1 VNILEIEDMVK
12 GLPDQ
17 ALQKEAQQPTGQ
29 IPQFLVVSEIQRRG
43 DMRQRF
49 QKRQE
54 NQGTVKDQVMQ
65 QGIAAMG
72 APQPEMQALAGG
84 PPMPPQG
91 MPPQG
96 MQQPMPPQAMPQ
108 GMPQQPPM
116 GMYAG
121 GVVQMADGRAAP
133 FFDDPRLAELRAQG
147 LTDEQIAQEI
157 RRLGLNENL
166 ISQIGLPTL
175 GTMEATMQPD
185 AYSQDAYADIF
196 ARQQGD
202 IPAGMEFV
210 EPRNVDDLLSPA
222 RSQMTPAP
230 SPVGQEA
237 IDAMYQSEYG
247 KMLAQQSQARR
258 DEEVASPAVG
268 GGQDFVPSQRGI
280 GSAPEGTAAALQA
293 QIQALSSNPA
303 SPSDQADFAM
313 PDFDSYRQMI
323 NAALAPPEGTGDR
336 RVGNLFGSDQVAPSS
351 VDGSAPVSALP
362 AADNSALAAQLV
374 AESQA
379 RRGREASPAVRGGL
393 TDAEFQARNRE
404 VVSGLI
410 PDFLKN
416 DPSNTA
422 FDFLSSEGGSSQPIN
437 DSPRRQAML
446 ESMERI
452 RQAQANAP
460 LLPFVTQGTKSE
472 LIARGRE
479 NPILSSIEAG
489 TAAADLEQSQE
500 RIAASLEGSPLEGI
514 YGSPLGQSSQFNMAE
529 NLIDIANNQA
539 GAVQADGN
547 RGVLTGSVA
556 NSDVVDLALAG
567 DTSASASGRSNVG
580 NKDEDRTG
588 TGEGIAVQG
597 TTSAEDRLVASQ
609 GKMES
614 LSDLIQQR
622 AAGVLSAEMSY
633 ADRVRRQKSPTL
645 SYQGLLSDYEKQMES
660 QLADIKREKGSQ
672 ALIALGAGIARG
684 DLGAGLS
691 DAGKA
696 AAASNAQKRALE
708 ARQQAMQMGLKKSE
722 IDAAFQSEVQKQ
734 ANELESQKIEIAA
747 LKSYGASQDGA
758 EQAVL
763 TFATG
768 IDKALADI
776 GLKRDYYD
784 QLNAQQQATSRRAA
798 LDFVADSMKDLG
810 LVGKS
815 PEFVSATQD
824 IFLQKA
830 ANALQIT
837 IDELV
842 QDKGKSGTK
851 PNTSRFQVEEI

>member
-1 VNILEIEDMVK
+1 
-12 GLPDQ
+12 
-17 ALQKEAQQPTGQ
+17 
-29 IPQFLVVSEIQRRG
+29 
-43 DMRQRF
+43 
-49 QKRQE
+49 
-54 NQGTVKDQVMQ
+54 
-65 QGIAAMG
+65 
-72 APQPEMQALAGG
+72 
-84 PPMPPQG
+84 
-91 MPPQG
+91 
-96 MQQPMPPQAMPQ
+96 
-108 GMPQQPPM
+108 
-116 GMYAG
+116 
-121 GVVQMADGRAAP
+121 
-133 FFDDPRLAELRAQG
+133 
-147 LTDEQIAQEI
+147 
-157 RRLGLNENL
+157 
-166 ISQIGLPTL
+166 
-175 GTMEATMQPD
+175 
-185 AYSQDAYADIF
+185 
-196 ARQQGD
+196 
-202 IPAGMEFV
+202 
-210 EPRNVDDLLSPA
+210 
-222 RSQMTPAP
+222 
-230 SPVGQEA
+230 
-237 IDAMYQSEYG
+237 
-247 KMLAQQSQARR
+247 
-258 DEEVASPAVG
+258 
-268 GGQDFVPSQRGI
+268 
-280 GSAPEGTAAALQA
+280 
-293 QIQALSSNPA
+293 
-303 SPSDQADFAM
+303 
-313 PDFDSYRQMI
+313 
-323 NAALAPPEGTGDR
+323 
-336 RVGNLFGSDQVAPSS
+336 
-351 VDGSAPVSALP
+351 
-362 AADNSALAAQLV
+362 
-374 AESQA
+374 
-379 RRGREASPAVRGGL
+379 
-393 TDAEFQARNRE
+393 
-404 VVSGLI
+404 
-410 PDFLKN
+410 
-416 DPSNTA
+416 
-422 FDFLSSEGGSSQPIN
+422 
-437 DSPRRQAML
+437 ML

-830 ANALQIT
+830 ANALEIT

>member
-258 DEEVASPAVG
+258 DAEVASPAVG

-323 NAALAPPEGTGDR
+323 NSALAPPEGTGDR
-336 RVGNLFGSDQVAPSS
+336 RVGNLFGSDQVAPSN

>member
-258 DEEVASPAVG
+258 DAEVASPAVG

-323 NAALAPPEGTGDR
+323 NSALAPPEGTGDR

-734 ANELESQKIEIAA
+734 ANELESQKIEISA

>member
-1 VNILEIEDMVK
+1 MNILEIEDMVK

-539 GAVQADGN
+539 GAVQTDGN
-547 RGVLTGSVA
+547 RGVITGSVA

>member
-247 KMLAQQSQARR
+247 KMIAQQSQARR

>member
-1 VNILEIEDMVK
+1 MVK

-336 RVGNLFGSDQVAPSS
+336 RVGNLFGSDQVAPSN

>member
-1 VNILEIEDMVK
+1 
-12 GLPDQ
+12 
-17 ALQKEAQQPTGQ
+17 
-29 IPQFLVVSEIQRRG
+29 
-43 DMRQRF
+43 
-49 QKRQE
+49 
-54 NQGTVKDQVMQ
+54 
-65 QGIAAMG
+65 
-72 APQPEMQALAGG
+72 
-84 PPMPPQG
+84 MP
-91 MPPQG
+91 
-96 MQQPMPPQAMPQ
+96 
-108 GMPQQPPM
+108 
-116 GMYAG
+116 
-121 GVVQMADGRAAP
+121 
-133 FFDDPRLAELRAQG
+133 F
-147 LTDEQIAQEI
+147 
-157 RRLGLNENL
+157 
-166 ISQIGLPTL
+166 
-175 GTMEATMQPD
+175 
-185 AYSQDAYADIF
+185 
-196 ARQQGD
+196 
-202 IPAGMEFV
+202 
-210 EPRNVDDLLSPA
+210 
-222 RSQMTPAP
+222 
-230 SPVGQEA
+230 
-237 IDAMYQSEYG
+237 
-247 KMLAQQSQARR
+247 K
-258 DEEVASPAVG
+258 
-268 GGQDFVPSQRGI
+268 
-280 GSAPEGTAAALQA
+280 
-293 QIQALSSNPA
+293 
-303 SPSDQADFAM
+303 
-313 PDFDSYRQMI
+313 
-323 NAALAPPEGTGDR
+323 
-336 RVGNLFGSDQVAPSS
+336 
-351 VDGSAPVSALP
+351 
-362 AADNSALAAQLV
+362 
-374 AESQA
+374 
-379 RRGREASPAVRGGL
+379 
-393 TDAEFQARNRE
+393 
-404 VVSGLI
+404 
-410 PDFLKN
+410 
-416 DPSNTA
+416 
-422 FDFLSSEGGSSQPIN
+422 
-437 DSPRRQAML
+437 
-446 ESMERI
+446 
-452 RQAQANAP
+452 
-460 LLPFVTQGTKSE
+460 
-472 LIARGRE
+472 
-479 NPILSSIEAG
+479 
-489 TAAADLEQSQE
+489 
-500 RIAASLEGSPLEGI
+500 
-514 YGSPLGQSSQFNMAE
+514 
-529 NLIDIANNQA
+529 
-539 GAVQADGN
+539 ADGN

-597 TTSAEDRLVASQ
+597 TTGLLKDRLVASQ

-824 IFLQKA
+824 IFS
-830 ANALQIT
+830 T
-837 IDELV
+837 
-842 QDKGKSGTK
+842 KGGKC
-851 PNTSRFQVEEI
+851 PPDND

>member
-1 VNILEIEDMVK
+1 MVK